1 MIYHTRTSRDL
12 MTAVTKLE
20 AQQWEGLKSHEEIS
34 AFDDQTLY
42 EFVLSRRSSRQER
55 CPQDIEGS

>member
-1 MIYHTRTSRDL
+1 

-55 CPQDIEGS
+55 CPQDIEEGSAP